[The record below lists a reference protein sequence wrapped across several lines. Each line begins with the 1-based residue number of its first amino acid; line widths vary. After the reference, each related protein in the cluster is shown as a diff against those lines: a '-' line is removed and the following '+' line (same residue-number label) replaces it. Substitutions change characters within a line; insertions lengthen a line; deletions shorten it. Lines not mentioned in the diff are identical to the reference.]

1 MEEKKETKMSLQEWS
16 MHYRQIIILLVSC
29 LVALGI
35 YGLANIN
42 KNEFPDIVIRQGIV
56 VAVYPG
62 VTAQEMEEQVTKPLE
77 KYIFTYR
84 EVKKEKTVSYSKD
97 GLCIIQVE
105 LNDDLMNKDEF
116 WSKFKHGVQDFK
128 DQLPEGVLAIQVN
141 DDFGD
146 TSALLLAMESED
158 KTYRELNDYMN
169 TLIDS
174 LRMIPSVGKMSV
186 FGLQHDQIS
195 IYLDSDKLSHYGIGY
210 LTIAQMLRGKGF
222 VTTAGRVKNNGYKS
236 PIYVDHALNK
246 IYDIENTLIYTDG
259 EGNNVRLK
267 DVATIKREY
276 PKKTSF
282 ITSNGTKCL
291 LLSVEIKKGQD
302 VSKMGADINEKLA
315 NFKQDIP
322 ADVKLTT
329 ITDQKKV
336 VDDSIDNFLHE
347 LLIAIATVILVV
359 ILIMPMRVAM
369 VAAGTMPITIFIS
382 LGTFYMFGI
391 ELNTVTLAALIVT
404 LGMIVDDSIVIIDSY
419 MEMMAEGKPRLQ
431 ASIDATVHFL
441 KSIFTATLCIS
452 VTFFPFLVVMTGETH
467 DFLLSF
473 PWAISIVLF
482 ISMIIAQTL
491 LPILQYY
498 FIRKPIEAAKP
509 KNGKQPFNLL
519 DLMDKY
525 YKILLAWC
533 FRHPWATIGM
543 GAAGFVIGCLMFLK
557 IPQRMMPFA
566 DRDQFAVEI
575 YMPIG
580 TTIER
585 TTAVA
590 DSLEHMISKDERVV
604 GIASFK
610 GCASPRFHTSYAPQ
624 FADESYAQFIVN
636 TTSND
641 ATVQLVNECTEKY
654 TQMFPEAYVK
664 IKQLSF
670 SSCPVPIEV
679 RLKSDNLS
687 ELKTYS
693 DSVVQM
699 LRQMPELLLVRSNM
713 LEPLATTRIKIDDEK
728 ASRLGI
734 TNEDVELQMAFRY
747 GDGLTVSTA
756 WEGDYDINVKMKTE
770 DADQATKQDV
780 MNELIPIGISAALPT
795 NLEAL
800 RSLADGGSFLPS
812 IPLRQFAEVVP
823 NWQYG
828 QICHRNGLRTVT
840 VMAEV
845 ARGENDGIVTGKI
858 MERLAD
864 FKLPDGMQLEYGGQY
879 EDDNETGPQIANALI
894 MSIMIIFFVLLWH
907 FKKVSEA
914 VLIMVCLTL
923 CVFGMAVGLMIQGV
937 EFSMTSVLGFVSLM
951 GILVRNG
958 VILFDYAAEV
968 KELEKLS
975 LKDAIHVAAERR
987 MRPIFLT
994 SAAAS
999 MGVVPMILGG
1009 SALWVPMGAVICYG
1023 TLITMFFILTVMPV
1037 AYWKVMG
1044 GSEVKSEK

>member
-1 MEEKKETKMSLQEWS
+1 
-16 MHYRQIIILLVSC
+16 
-29 LVALGI
+29 
-35 YGLANIN
+35 
-42 KNEFPDIVIRQGIV
+42 
-56 VAVYPG
+56 
-62 VTAQEMEEQVTKPLE
+62 
-77 KYIFTYR
+77 
-84 EVKKEKTVSYSKD
+84 
-97 GLCIIQVE
+97 
-105 LNDDLMNKDEF
+105 
-116 WSKFKHGVQDFK
+116 
-128 DQLPEGVLAIQVN
+128 
-141 DDFGD
+141 
-146 TSALLLAMESED
+146 MESED

-186 FGLQHDQIS
+186 HGMQHDQIS
-195 IYLDSDKLSHYGIGY
+195 IYLDSDKLSHYGISY
-210 LTIAQMLRGKGF
+210 MSIAQTLRGKGF
-222 VTTAGRVKNNGYKS
+222 VTTAGRVKNNDYES

-246 IYDIENTLIYTDG
+246 IYEVENTLIYTDG
-259 EGNNVRLK
+259 QGNNVRLK
-267 DVATIKREY
+267 DVATVKREY
-276 PKKTSF
+276 PKQTSF
-282 ITSNGTKCL
+282 ITNNGTKCL

-302 VSKMGADINEKLA
+302 VSKMGSEINKKLE
-315 NFKQDIP
+315 NLKRDIP
-322 ADVKLTT
+322 EDVKLTT

-347 LLIAIATVILVV
+347 LLIAISTVILVV
-359 ILIMPMRVAM
+359 VIIMPIRVAM

-382 LGTFYMFGI
+382 LGIFYMFGI

-404 LGMIVDDSIVIIDSY
+404 LGMIVDDAIVIIDSY
-419 MEMMAEGKPRLQ
+419 MEMMAEGKPRWQ

-452 VTFFPFLVVMTGETH
+452 VTFFPFLIVMQGQFK

-498 FIRKPIEAAKP
+498 FIKEPIEAAKP
-509 KNGKQPFNLL
+509 KNGKKPFNLL

-525 YKILLAWC
+525 YKVLLAWC

-543 GAAGFVIGCLMFLK
+543 GVGGFVIGCVMFLNT
-557 IPQRMMPFA
+557 PQKMMPVA

-575 YMPIG
+575 YLPIG
-580 TTIER
+580 SSIER
-585 TTAVA
+585 TTAIA

-604 GIASFK
+604 GIAAFK
-610 GCASPRFHTSYAPQ
+610 GCASPRFHAAYAPQ
-624 FADESYAQFIVN
+624 SPTEDYAQFIVN
-636 TTSND
+636 TTGNE
-641 ATVQLVNECTEKY
+641 ATAQLVDECTAKY
-654 TQMFPEAYVK
+654 TNMFPEANVK

-670 SSCPVPIEV
+670 SSCAVPIEV
-679 RLKSDNLS
+679 RLMSNSLN
-687 ELKTYS
+687 ELQTYS
-693 DSVVQM
+693 DSIVQI
-699 LRQMPELLLVRSNM
+699 LRQMPELMLVRTNM
-713 LEPLATTRIKIDDEK
+713 LEPLATTRIRINDEK

-734 TNEDVELQMAFRY
+734 TNGDVELQMAFRY
-747 GDGLTVSTA
+747 GDGLPVSTA
-756 WEGDYDINVKMKTE
+756 WEGDDAINVIMKTE

-780 MNELIPIGISAALPT
+780 MDELIPIGFSAALP
-795 NLEAL
+795 
-800 RSLADGGSFLPS
+800 ADFEEMKSMVEGGFQPS
-812 IPLRQFAEVVP
+812 VPLRQFAEVVP
-823 NWQYG
+823 SWQYG
-828 QICHRNGLRTVT
+828 QIYHRNGLRAVT

-845 ARGENDGIVTGKI
+845 ARGQNVGLVTKKV
-858 MERLAD
+858 MKRLAD
-864 FKLPDGMQLEYGGQY
+864 FKLADGMQMEYGGQY
-879 EDDNETGPQIANALI
+879 EADNETRPQIVSALV
-894 MSIMIIFFVLLWH
+894 MSVVIIFFVLLWH

-914 VLIMVCLTL
+914 LLIMVCLSL
-923 CVFGMAVGLMIQGV
+923 CVFGMSVGLLIQGV

-968 KELEKLS
+968 KELEQLS

-999 MGVVPMILGG
+999 MGVVPMIIGG

-1044 GSEVKSEK
+1044 RSEAQVRVKNEE

>member
-1 MEEKKETKMSLQEWS
+1 MEEKKEKKMTLQEWS

-35 YGLANIN
+35 FGLANIN
-42 KNEFPDIVIRQGIV
+42 KNEFPDFTIRQGIV

-77 KYIFTYR
+77 KYIFQYR

-105 LNDDLMNKDEF
+105 LNDDLTNKDEF
-116 WSKFKHGVQDFK
+116 WSKFKHGVQGFK
-128 DQLPEGVLAIQVN
+128 NQLPDGVLAIQVN

-146 TSALLLAMESED
+146 TSALLLAMESKD

-169 TLIDS
+169 QLIDS

-186 FGLQHDQIS
+186 FGMQKDQIS
-195 IYLDSDKLSHYGIGY
+195 IYLNSDKLSHYGINYVTIGHI
-210 LTIAQMLRGKGF
+210 LTSKGF
-222 VTTAGRVKNNGYKS
+222 VTTAGRMKNEGYKS

-246 IYDIENTLIYTDG
+246 IYDVENTVIYTDAN
-259 EGNNVRLK
+259 GNIVRLK
-267 DVATIKREY
+267 DVATVKREY

-282 ITSNGTKCL
+282 ITNNGTKCI

-302 VSKMGADINEKLA
+302 VSSMGAEISKKLE
-315 NFKQDIP
+315 NIKKEIP
-322 ADVKLTT
+322 DDVKMTA
-329 ITDQKKV
+329 ITNQQKV
-336 VDDSIDNFLHE
+336 VDESIENFLHE
-347 LLIAIATVILVV
+347 LLIAITTVILVV
-359 ILIMPMRVAM
+359 VLIMPMRVAM

-419 MEMMAEGKPRLQ
+419 MEMMAEGKPRWQ

-452 VTFFPFLVVMTGETH
+452 VTFFPFLIVMTGQFH

-498 FIRKPIEAAKP
+498 FIKKPIEAAKP
-509 KNGKQPFNLL
+509 KNGKKPFNLL
-519 DLMDKY
+519 DIMDKY
-525 YKILLAWC
+525 YKVLIAWC

-543 GAAGFVIGCLMFLK
+543 GAAGFIIGLFIFTKTPIKLM
-557 IPQRMMPFA
+557 PVA

-575 YMPIG
+575 YLPTGIG
-580 TTIER
+580 VEKTTEI
-585 TTAVA
+585 A
-590 DSLEHMISKDERVV
+590 DSLEHMIRKDERVV

-610 GCASPRFHTSYAPQ
+610 GSASPRFHTAYAPQ
-624 FADESYAQFIVN
+624 FAGENYAQFIVN
-636 TTSND
+636 TTSNK
-641 ATVQLVNECTEKY
+641 ATEELISECTKKY
-654 TQMFPEAYVK
+654 TNYFPEAYVK

-670 SSCPVPIEV
+670 SSCAVPIEV
-679 RLKSDNLS
+679 RLQSDDLGQ
-687 ELKTYS
+687 LAKYS
-693 DSVVQM
+693 DSIVGI
-699 LRQMPELLLVRSNM
+699 LRKMDGLMLVRSNM
-713 LEPLATTRIKIDDEK
+713 LEPLSTTRIKIDDDK

-734 TNEDVELQMAFRY
+734 TNQAVEMQMAFRY
-747 GDGLTVSTA
+747 GEGLTVSTA
-756 WEGDYDINVKMKTE
+756 WEGDYDVNVKMKTE
-770 DADQATKQDV
+770 DADHATIQDV
-780 MNELIPIGISAALPT
+780 MDELIPIGITAAIPT
-795 NLEAL
+795 DLSTVLSMHSVGEAI
-800 RSLADGGSFLPS
+800 PS
-812 IPLRQFAEVVP
+812 VPLRQFADIVP
-823 NWQYG
+823 TWQYG
-828 QICHRNGLRTVT
+828 QICHRNGLRMVT

-845 ARGENDGIVTGKI
+845 DYGLNVGIMTKKVE
-858 MERLAD
+858 ERLSQLQ
-864 FKLPDGMQLEYGGQY
+864 LPEGMTLSYGGQKA
-879 EDDNETGPQIANALI
+879 DDGENGPKIAAALI

-907 FKKVSEA
+907 FKSVSEA
-914 VLIMVCLTL
+914 LLIMSCLIL
-923 CVFGMAVGLMIQGV
+923 CVFGMAMGLLIQGI
-937 EFSMTSVLGFVSLM
+937 EFSLTSVLGFVSLM

-968 KELEKLS
+968 KELEHLS

-1037 AYWKVMG
+1037 AYWKVM
-1044 GSEVKSEK
+1044 EKSEK